1 MPFFQVKIKPAKWY
15 RHDGVPWLNE
25 GDVQADALWDLRV
38 SSNLMSAWQIADDK
52 SNLNQVIA
60 ALTATRN
67 TLCEFGYALLQ
78 QQVVLELGIKFEQTS
93 GTSRDQYANAQWHY
107 NFVQLTAS
115 QICALTNE
123 IKKKENRFR
132 AGEWEVKVFLEEGVR
147 LGRIRLEDLDPSI
160 QKKLKLLPHTKT

>member
-1 MPFFQVKIKPAKWY
+1 MSFFLIKITPAKWY

-60 ALTATRN
+60 ALAATRN
-67 TLCEFGYALLQ
+67 TLGEFGYALLQ
-78 QQVVLELGIKFEQTS
+78 QQVVLELQIKFEQTS
-93 GTSRDQYANAQWHY
+93 GKSRDPHANAQWHY
-107 NFVQLTAS
+107 DFVQLTAS

-123 IKKKENRFR
+123 IKKKENRMR
-132 AGEWEVKVFLEEGVR
+132 AGEWEVKAFLEEGAR
-147 LGRIRLEDLDPSI
+147 LGRIRLEDLDPNI
-160 QKKLKLLPHTKT
+160 QKKLKLPSSH